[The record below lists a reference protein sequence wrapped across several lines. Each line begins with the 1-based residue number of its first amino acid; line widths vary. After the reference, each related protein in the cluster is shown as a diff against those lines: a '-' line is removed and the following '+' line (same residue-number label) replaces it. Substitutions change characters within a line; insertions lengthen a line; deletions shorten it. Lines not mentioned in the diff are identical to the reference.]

1 MKKIKNKK
9 NFSLT
14 KEAHEFAKDISSH
27 AGNPS
32 GVGQLAQLGFS
43 IGITDDKHK
52 KLESASKNIADTA
65 SIDPD
70 GLILDT
76 YINLFPEYDENVW
89 FDIEKAASKG
99 ILIIKEKFYDEEL
112 NIINWTELYEE
123 IS

>member
-1 MKKIKNKK
+1 MQKIKNKK

-14 KEAHEFAKDISSH
+14 KEAHEFAKHISSH

-43 IGITDDKHK
+43 IGIADDKHK
-52 KLESASKNIADTA
+52 TLESASKNIADTA

-70 GLILDT
+70 GIILDT
-76 YINLFPEYDENVW
+76 YINLFQEYDENVW
-89 FDIEKAASKG
+89 LDIEKAASKG

-112 NIINWTELYEE
+112 NMIKWAELYEE

>member
-1 MKKIKNKK
+1 MQKIKNKK

-14 KEAHEFAKDISSH
+14 PEAHACAKDISSH
-27 AGNPS
+27 PGNPS

-43 IGITDDKHK
+43 IGISDNKHK
-52 KLESASKNIADTA
+52 KLKPASKNIADTA

-70 GLILDT
+70 GLLLDI

-89 FDIEKAASKG
+89 LDIEKAASNG
-99 ILIIKEKFYDEEL
+99 ILLIKEKFYDEEL
-112 NIINWTELYEE
+112 NMIKWTELYEE

>member
-9 NFSLT
+9 NFNLT
-14 KEAHEFAKDISSH
+14 TEAHAFAKDITSY

-32 GVGQLAQLGFS
+32 QVGQLAQLGFS
-43 IGITDDKHK
+43 IGISDNKHK
-52 KLESASKNIADTA
+52 KLEPASKNIADTA

-70 GLILDT
+70 GLLLHT

-89 FDIEKAASKG
+89 PDIEKAASKG
-99 ILIIKEKFYDEEL
+99 IIDIKEKFYDEEL
-112 NIINWTELYEE
+112 SMIKWKELYAE

>member
-1 MKKIKNKK
+1 MQKIKNKK

-43 IGITDDKHK
+43 IGIADDKHK
-52 KLESASKNIADTA
+52 TLESASKNIADTA

-70 GLILDT
+70 GIILDT
-76 YINLFPEYDENVW
+76 YINLFLEYDENVW
-89 FDIEKAASKG
+89 LDIEKAASKG

-112 NIINWTELYEE
+112 NMIKWAELYEE